1 MASFSID
8 ATRISSM
15 KKSLTLARALTFVSL
30 AALLAGCNTTS
41 KVEATQSIPDDY
53 RLRHPIAVREKVQ
66 SMTVFIGDARGTL
79 TPTQRAEAAALAS
92 TWRREATGGI
102 VIEMPVGSPNERA
115 AASASR
121 EIRSILAAA
130 GVPHHAIEIRPYP
143 AQDPVRLGTIRVN
156 YPRMVAETGPCGMWP
171 NDIGPTYDPIY
182 WSNKPAWNHGCANQ
196 RNLAAQVA
204 DPADLVQPRSE
215 TPVLA
220 SRRNTV
226 TEKYRKGEPTS
237 TQAPDA
243 DKAKISDLGK

>member
-1 MASFSID
+1 
-8 ATRISSM
+8 M
-15 KKSLTLARALTFVSL
+15 KKSLTLARTLAFASV

-41 KVEATQSIPDDY
+41 QVDLAQSIPDDF
-53 RLRHPIAVREKVQ
+53 RQRHPIAVREKVQ

-79 TPTQRAEAAALAS
+79 TPTQRAEVRALAS
-92 TWRREATGGI
+92 SWRQEATGGI

-130 GVPHHAIEIRPYP
+130 GVPGRAIEIRPYP
-143 AQDPVRLGTIRVN
+143 AQDPVRLATIRVN
-156 YPRMVAETGPCGMWP
+156 YPRMAAETGPCGLWP
-171 NDIGPTYDPIY
+171 HDIGPTTDPIY
-182 WSNKPAWNHGCANQ
+182 WANKPAWNHGCSNQ

-220 SRRNTV
+220 SRRSTV
-226 TEKYRKGEPTS
+226 TDKYRKGET
-237 TQAPDA
+237 TATVTPDA
-243 DKAKISDLGK
+243 DKGKISDLGK